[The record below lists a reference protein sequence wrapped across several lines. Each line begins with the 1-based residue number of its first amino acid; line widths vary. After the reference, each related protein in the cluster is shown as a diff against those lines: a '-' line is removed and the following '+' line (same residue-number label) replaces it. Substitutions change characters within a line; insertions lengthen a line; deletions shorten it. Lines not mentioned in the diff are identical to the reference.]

1 MIRALIVDDE
11 PPARRGIAA
20 RLTRAGD
27 VQVVRQCGNGREAV
41 KAIRELMPDLVF
53 LDVQMPGVDGF
64 GVVEAIGPL
73 AMPAVIFVT
82 AYDANAVKAFDAEAV
97 DFLLKP
103 IDDDRFARALAR
115 ARRRL
120 EERTQQAMGVRVAA
134 VLAQL
139 GRGTAPVAAAP
150 GPGRLMI
157 RDAGRVVFL
166 ESDEVDWVAAEG
178 DYVRVHAGGRSHLV
192 RETMQAME
200 ARLSATQ
207 FARVHR
213 STLVNVARISE
224 LRPLTGREWLVVLDT
239 GAELRLSRRYRDR
252 LAQQTGLE
260 F

>member
-20 RLTRAGD
+20 RLARAGD
-27 VQVVRQCGNGREAV
+27 VTVVRQCGNGREAV
-41 KAIRELMPDLVF
+41 KAIRELAPDLVF

-64 GVVEAIGPL
+64 GVVEAIGPA

-103 IDDDRFARALAR
+103 IDEDRFARALAR
-115 ARRRL
+115 AKRRL
-120 EERTQQAMGVRVAA
+120 EERTQQAMGARVAA

-139 GRGTAPVAAAP
+139 GRGGAP
-150 GPGRLMI
+150 GVEAHEAGRLMI
-157 RDAGRVVFL
+157 REAGRVVFL
-166 ESDEVDWVAAEG
+166 DALEIDWVAAEG
-178 DYVRVHAGGRSHLV
+178 DYVRVHAAGRSHLM

-200 ARLSATQ
+200 ARLGVTH

-213 STLVNVARISE
+213 STLVNVARIKE

>member
-1 MIRALIVDDE
+1 MMRALIVDDE

-20 RLTRAGD
+20 RLARTGD

-41 KAIRELMPDLVF
+41 KAIRELAPDLVF

-120 EERTQQAMGVRVAA
+120 EERTQQAMGARVAA

-139 GRGTAPVAAAP
+139 GRGRVPAEAPAT
-150 GPGRLMI
+150 GRLMI
-157 RDAGRVVFL
+157 REAGRVVFL
-166 ESDEVDWVAAEG
+166 EADEIDWIAAEG

-200 ARLSATQ
+200 ARLGNTH

-213 STLVNVARISE
+213 STLVNVARIKE

-252 LAQQTGLE
+252 LAHQTGLE